1 MTKTKEIWLNL
12 RVANT
17 FARWQHASTT
27 VASNKVLSIRAFVR
41 GPVKL
46 GFSLKFYSQRF
57 PTPSSNLALAE
68 VNH

>member
-1 MTKTKEIWLNL
+1 MAAQT
-12 RVANT
+12 VAN
-17 FARWQHASTT
+17 
-27 VASNKVLSIRAFVR
+27 NKVLSIRAFVR